1 MVNIKGEHSFGL
13 ERLESPK
20 KRTALFGDI
29 VWNRSFGWQQL
40 ESQLGW
46 FSNMCGQIDQ
56 KMIVHPL
63 LWHVSFATKWWFP
76 SLVTFWRSNFPGIW
90 PTKTPNFV
98 GWNWWNLVLAL
109 GFPFPS
115 QVLYRMG
122 ILAALRSKVRT
133 FQQRLGVGIRDS
145 TGGLVLL
152 KPTSRMVPVMVI
164 QRGW

>member
-1 MVNIKGEHSFGL
+1 M
-13 ERLESPK
+13 
-20 KRTALFGDI
+20 FGDI

-40 ESQLGW
+40 ESESQLGW

-76 SLVTFWRSNFPGIW
+76 SLVTFWRSKFPGIW
-90 PTKTPNFV
+90 PTKTPNFA
-98 GWNWWNLVLAL
+98 GWNLVEPGPDPGFSGSISGAL
-109 GFPFPS
+109 SDGDFSSPAVQGAKRFNNGWESGF
-115 QVLYRMG
+115 
-122 ILAALRSKVRT
+122 
-133 FQQRLGVGIRDS
+133 RDS

-152 KPTSRMVPVMVI
+152 KPTSWMLPVMVI